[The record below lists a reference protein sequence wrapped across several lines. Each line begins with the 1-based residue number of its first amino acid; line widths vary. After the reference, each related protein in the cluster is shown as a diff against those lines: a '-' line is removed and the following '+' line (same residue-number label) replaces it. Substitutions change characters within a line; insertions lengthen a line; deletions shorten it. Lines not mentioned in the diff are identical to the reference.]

1 MEQNSEIWVETKTT
15 EGKSYFYNARTRDTT
30 WTKPEGPNIK
40 VISQD
45 QVEAMAQ
52 AATGMAPN
60 TSTAAQAALAQANI
74 SNKPESKIIIFSCS
88 QNISLIYLQVQKW
101 RINRMQ

>member
-1 MEQNSEIWVETKTT
+1 MDMNSEIWVETKSG
-15 EGKSYFYNARTRDTT
+15 EGKSYYYNARSRETT

-52 AATGMAPN
+52 AAATGSGIAPG
-60 TSTAAQAALAQANI
+60 TTTAAQAALAQANI
-74 SNKPESKIIIFSCS
+74 TNKHEGKTSF
-88 QNISLIYLQVQKW
+88 QFQ
-101 RINRMQ
+101 